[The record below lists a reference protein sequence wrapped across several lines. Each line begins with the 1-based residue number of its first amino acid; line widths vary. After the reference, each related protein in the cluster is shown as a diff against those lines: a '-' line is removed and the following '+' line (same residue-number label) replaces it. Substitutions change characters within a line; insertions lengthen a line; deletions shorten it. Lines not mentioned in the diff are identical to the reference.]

1 MSLTDVEQER
11 LDVAEHHVHRLV
23 LHYKSRKPRKG
34 KELERLKLFEQALA
48 NLEAARLL

>member
-1 MSLTDVEQER
+1 MSMTDIEQER

-23 LHYKSRKPRKG
+23 LHYKSKPRKG
-34 KELERLKLFEQALA
+34 KELERLKLLESALK